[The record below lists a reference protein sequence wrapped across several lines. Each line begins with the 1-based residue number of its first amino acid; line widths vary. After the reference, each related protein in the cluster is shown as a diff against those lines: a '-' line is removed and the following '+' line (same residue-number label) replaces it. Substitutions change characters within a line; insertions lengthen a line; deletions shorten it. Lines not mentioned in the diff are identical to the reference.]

1 MRIKNWSQFQHF
13 KDRDPIWVKL
23 YRNLLDDIEWHQLE
37 PFAAKML
44 VNLWLIASEDSGK
57 LPEIRVLAFRLRQQ
71 EKDVIKAISQLGHWL
86 EQDDSELISSGYQVD
101 ALEKRREE
109 REESAANK
117 KATRLAEDWEP
128 SDSLIAFMRANRPDL
143 NPQHVVLRFTN
154 YWHAKTGRDAT
165 KLDWDK
171 TFQNWVLNEKEG
183 KAKPASLD
191 PFAGAL

>member
-13 KDRDPIWVKL
+13 KDRDPIWIKL

-109 REESAANK
+109 CQVS
-117 KATRLAEDWEP
+117 
-128 SDSLIAFMRANRPDL
+128 
-143 NPQHVVLRFTN
+143 
-154 YWHAKTGRDAT
+154 
-165 KLDWDK
+165 
-171 TFQNWVLNEKEG
+171 
-183 KAKPASLD
+183 
-191 PFAGAL
+191 